1 MKGETLRSYRKK
13 RGLSQT
19 QVGDRMGVTKATV
32 SQMELQDRVWPETAL
47 RYLQAVEAHADNDT
61 VAVQIDVF
69 VGGELVL
76 SEVVE

>member
-47 RYLQAVEAHADNDT
+47 RYLQAVEAYADNDT